1 MDDSVVVSN
10 AAITKYGI
18 IEAVLLA
25 FLIKQSNEQSNNE
38 WWFSIKAETVI
49 NTLNLS
55 RRTFESALGKLV
67 SSGIISTKLSGLP
80 ARKWFRLNLQIIESE
95 FVQNVQTSLQDC
107 NKQDCL
113 QTSLLDCTN
122 RTNII
127 DINTNTDSSTEN
139 NINNNSSSSTTSNTS
154 ITTEKEEKK
163 IYKRKDEKKLDLSF
177 VGIAYADAFNMWL
190 EYKRQTH
197 DAYKTQRGVELCYRK
212 LLEYSNNNPNTFAK
226 IIEQSIANNW
236 KGLYELKDNNQNNKR
251 YGRNG
256 FNDPEETMRLII
268 EGAKAGY
275 AERSAAKGT
284 L

>member
-1 MDDSVVVSN
+1 MQYILQIN
-10 AAITKYGI
+10 QHAANSLG
-18 IEAVLLA
+18 
-25 FLIKQSNEQSNNE
+25 LI
-38 WWFSIKAETVI
+38 
-49 NTLNLS
+49 
-55 RRTFESALGKLV
+55 GKLDAIDLLLFDFV
-67 SSGIISTKLSGLP
+67 YHMMNDPKVPKTFIDGCEYSDIRVNLVTQQCPVLGINNRETFRKRILKLVDASL
-80 ARKWFRLNLQIIESE
+80 IERYANNGTE
-95 FVQNVQTSLQDC
+95 NTSLYKRGRLFSSLTSIPA
-107 NKQDCL
+107 NDCL
-113 QTSLLDCTN
+113 HPANDCLHN
-122 RTNII
+122 HSI
-127 DINTNTDSSTEN
+127 D
-139 NINNNSSSSTTSNTS
+139 NINNNSSSSTDKDISTTSNIS
-154 ITTEKEEKK
+154 ITTKKEEKK
-163 IYKRKDEKKLDLSF
+163 TSKEKTKSFDLSF

-190 EYKRQTH
+190 EHKRQTH

-212 LLEYSNNNPNTFAK
+212 LLEYSNNDPNIFAK